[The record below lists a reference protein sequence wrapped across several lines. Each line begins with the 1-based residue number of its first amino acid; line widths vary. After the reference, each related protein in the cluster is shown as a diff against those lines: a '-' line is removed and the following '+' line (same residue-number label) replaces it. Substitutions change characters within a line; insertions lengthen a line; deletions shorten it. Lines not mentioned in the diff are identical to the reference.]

1 MQKFLVL
8 FALVVSCTARAEDLY
23 VVMHTAGE
31 ANTGLDD
38 AIYAALHERDV
49 KVALAPT
56 ANELASGL
64 QAAACKSG
72 PDVCALAVGRALGA
86 TRVIASSVVTTADA
100 GWAAELSFHDITT
113 GVIVRRQVSGPRGA
127 TVRSARIET
136 LKYAGLPLKGWLLVN
151 GLPAGALLLID
162 GADALVVPMT
172 KPAMLTVGEHE
183 LQARFNDGPIYKQ
196 QIVVES
202 EQQVDLKLCATGS
215 DIAPC
220 TELAPN
226 GDGAPSPLFVAGVVG
241 IGVGTAALVV
251 GVAAN
256 ILANER
262 TFGTSAEEER
272 QQFRTMSTIATAAY
286 VSGGGLAV
294 AGLAA
299 TIIGGVS
306 E

>member
-8 FALVVSCTARAEDLY
+8 FAVVVSCAARAEDVY
-23 VVMHTAGE
+23 VVMHTTGE
-31 ANTGLDD
+31 ASTGLDN
-38 AIYAALHERDV
+38 AIHAVLAERDM
-49 KVALAPT
+49 KVVVAPT

-86 TRVIASSVVTTADA
+86 TRVIASSVTATDA

-113 GVIVRRQVSGPRGA
+113 GVIVRRQVSGPRVD
-127 TVRSARIET
+127 TVRSVRIET
-136 LKYAGLPLKGWLLVN
+136 LKYAGLPLKGRLLVN
-151 GLPAGALLLID
+151 GLPEGALLLID

-172 KPAMLTVGEHE
+172 KPVMLTVGEHE

-196 QIVVES
+196 QVVVEG
-202 EQQVDLKLCATGS
+202 EQQVELALCATGS

-220 TELAPN
+220 TETAPR
-226 GDGAPSPLFVAGVVG
+226 GTVGPSPLFVAGVVG
-241 IGVGTAALVV
+241 VGIGAAAIVV

-256 ILANER
+256 VLANER

-286 VSGGGLAV
+286 ISGGVLTA